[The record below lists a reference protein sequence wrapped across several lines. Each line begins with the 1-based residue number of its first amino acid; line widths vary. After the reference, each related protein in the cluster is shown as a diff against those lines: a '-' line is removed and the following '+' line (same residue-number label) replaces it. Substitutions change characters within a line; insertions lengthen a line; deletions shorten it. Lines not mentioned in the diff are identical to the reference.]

1 MNESEIINGRAVVV
15 GSFHAPAHFMLT
27 GSVKILL
34 ARQLTSSQDHENY
47 FSSHISKLPITSSAR
62 GLKSN
67 YYQLAS
73 IAYRFI
79 HQVFEIR
86 QVKREC
92 TEPVMTISIVG
103 RCTLKKGPRIPSEV
117 VFS

>member
-1 MNESEIINGRAVVV
+1 MNESEITNGKAVVG
-15 GSFHAPAHFMLT
+15 GSFRAPAHFMLT
-27 GSVKILL
+27 EGVKILL
-34 ARQLTSSQDHENY
+34 ARQLASSQDHENY

-67 YYQLAS
+67 SYQLAS
-73 IAYRFI
+73 IAYRLI

-92 TEPVMTISIVG
+92 TGPVITISVGG

-117 VFS
+117 AFS